1 MTMGV
6 SIPKSARVVLHSLAT
21 TGPMSPK
28 EISRKS
34 ELPLRTVSFAIRRL
48 TAWNL
53 LRRIPNLHDMRQ
65 PLYRVENEEVRK
77 ILVRNGADSLVKI
90 PHSLLDLRKAV

>member
-21 TGPMSPK
+21 IGPMSPK

-48 TAWNL
+48 TKWHL
-53 LRRIPNLHDMRQ
+53 LKRIPNLQDMRQ
-65 PLYRVENEEVRK
+65 PLYNIESDEIRK
-77 ILVRNGADSLVKI
+77 ILVKNGADSLVKV
-90 PHSLLDLRKAV
+90 PHSLLDMRKPV